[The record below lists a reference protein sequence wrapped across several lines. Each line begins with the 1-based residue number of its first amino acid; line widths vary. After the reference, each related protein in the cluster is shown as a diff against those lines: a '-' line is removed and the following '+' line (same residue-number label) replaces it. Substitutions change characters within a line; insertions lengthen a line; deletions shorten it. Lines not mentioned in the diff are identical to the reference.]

1 VDSDSDEPV
10 FNIESNIM
18 AKILAMFPGQ
28 GSQYVGM
35 GKDLCDKFDAA
46 RNAFAEADEVLGF
59 KLSDLCFNGPEEE
72 LRMTANQQPAILTTS
87 VATWRVLKS
96 ESDLNPALFAGHSLG
111 EYSALVAAGKLD
123 FMRAVKLVRM
133 RGQAMQKAVPEGKGA
148 MAAVLGVDADSLV
161 AKCNDVGSNLGKV
174 EVVNFNS
181 PQQQIISGNKD
192 AVEALVKALAEE
204 NIRCAPLPVSAPFHS
219 SLMAPAREEM
229 TPRLEETPLD
239 PTEHPVIANLTGKLS
254 HPYSIDNLIKQ
265 IDSPV
270 LWTDT
275 LSTAVGEGCDTF
287 FEIGPGKVL
296 FGLARKAVPK
306 GLKIIHSDAIGKT
319 IEGARPLNSEKPE

>member
-1 VDSDSDEPV
+1 
-10 FNIESNIM
+10 M

-59 KLSDLCFNGPEEE
+59 RLSNLCFDGPEEE
-72 LRMTANQQPAILTTS
+72 LLLTANQQPAILTVS
-87 VATWRVLKS
+87 VATWRVLAS
-96 ESDLNPALFAGHSLG
+96 ETDLNPALFAGHSLG
-111 EYSALVAAGKLD
+111 EYSALVASGKLD
-123 FMRAVKLVRM
+123 FMRAVELVRL
-133 RGQAMQKAVPEGKGA
+133 RGQAMQKAVPEGTGA
-148 MAAVLGVDADSLV
+148 MAAVIGMDAESLLETCKAVD
-161 AKCNDVGSNLGKV
+161 GEFGRV

-181 PQQQIISGNKD
+181 PQQQIISGHKD
-192 AVEALVKALAEE
+192 AVGAVIKVLAERKV
-204 NIRCAPLPVSAPFHS
+204 RCAPLPVSAPFHS

-229 TPRLEETPLD
+229 APKLKEAPLAH
-239 PTEHPVIANLTGKLS
+239 TEHSVIANLTGNLS
-254 HPYSIDNLIKQ
+254 QPYDIDNLIRQ

-275 LSTAVGEGCDTF
+275 LSTAVDEGCDTF

-306 GLKIIHSDAIGKT
+306 GSKIIHSDVIDKAV
-319 IEGARPLNSEKPE
+319 EGARSLNS